1 MPYTI
6 EATAPFDYRATLLPA
21 VRTFVMGEIYD
32 VRIEDE
38 VGEIP
43 SASFK
48 LLTAVV
54 ADEDLVAKGI
64 YLQVDYNG
72 ACRFQGV
79 VTRILKRE
87 DAPVWEVD
95 CEGGL
100 MLLREEGIAEVVE
113 YTDTPGNQI
122 LAAVLPPSWTLDSPA
137 LPRISIKTEYGTVLE
152 LVTKVCQNAGYEFW
166 AECTGTAWTLHV
178 VEGRGN
184 ASSVVTWQI
193 NRHLYDCQREQD
205 DIRNPTVAI
214 VPGATAD
221 TQDRGAV
228 IARFSAHEALTVV
241 DEPWLTASIDKD
253 ATEIPCSWTE
263 GLTPTGSS
271 SGIVH
276 IGTERIAFTGMTA
289 ATLTG
294 CTRGYQYTDAAPHDA
309 GDGVLR
315 VVSLPLTD
323 TTGWP
328 ASGAF
333 WCGAEKIHYS
343 SLGVLEVVGLARGH
357 PEGGEPTSAYNHRPG
372 VLCVLCDV
380 GTTTYSKE
388 NPEAGSPIA
397 LHGVRTVRLD
407 GTGLDSM
414 ADLELAATRKLLG
427 TAGELEGGTAKL
439 CDTSFR
445 TNLVTGDHVTVTE
458 MDGSKST
465 LYRVTGITFEMA
477 TATITLSFNMP
488 RSFFREDLADYNRTR
503 TRTDSRKPLG
513 DLGTVALVAADKT
526 TMLVTR
532 PDGSQVWA
540 RCGLRPATP

>member
-1 MPYTI
+1 MSYTI
-6 EATAPFDYRATLLPA
+6 EATAPFDYRVTILPA

-32 VRIEDE
+32 VTIDDT

-43 SASFK
+43 SASFR
-48 LLTAVV
+48 LLTAKV

-64 YLQVDYNG
+64 AVQVDYNG

-113 YTDTPGNQI
+113 YKDTPGDEV
-122 LAAVLPPSWTLDSPA
+122 LTAVLPTSWTLDSPV
-137 LPRISIKTEYGTVLE
+137 LPKISLKTEYGTVLE
-152 LVTKVCQNAGYEFW
+152 VVDKVVKNAGYEAW
-166 AECTGTAWTLHV
+166 AEYVGTGWTLHV
-178 VEGRGN
+178 VEGRGS
-184 ASSVVTWQI
+184 ASSVATWQI
-193 NRHLYDCQREQD
+193 NRQLYGCQREQD
-205 DIRNPTVAI
+205 DVRNPTVAI
-214 VPGATAD
+214 VPGATAE

-228 IARFSAHEALTVV
+228 IARFSAHEATTIV
-241 DEPWLTASIDKD
+241 DEPWLTASIDEV

-263 GLTPTGSS
+263 DLTPEGSS

-276 IGTERIAFTGMTA
+276 IGTERIAFSGMTE
-289 ATLTG
+289 TSLTG
-294 CTRGYQYTDAAPHDA
+294 CTRGYQNTTAAPHDA

-315 VVSLPLTD
+315 VISYPLSD

-328 ASGAF
+328 ASGSF
-333 WCGAEKIHYS
+333 WCGAEKIHYA
-343 SLGVLEVVGLARGH
+343 SLGYGEVFGLSRGH
-357 PEGGEPTSAYNHRPG
+357 VEDGKATGAYNHRPG

-388 NPEAGSPIA
+388 VPEDGSPIA

-439 CDTSFR
+439 ADTSFR
-445 TNLVTGDHVTVTE
+445 TNLVTGDHVTVQEQDSPTT
-458 MDGSKST
+458 T
-465 LYRVTGITFEMA
+465 LYRVTGMVFEMA
-477 TATITLSFNMP
+477 TATIELRFNMP
-488 RSFFREDLADYNRTR
+488 RSFFREDLADIARTR

-513 DLGTVALVAADKT
+513 DMAAVALVSADKT
-526 TMLVTR
+526 SMLVTR

-540 RCGLRPATP
+540 KCGLRPAL